1 MKIVQV
7 NLKLNAMKI
16 LYATLLFGFLYS
28 CAVTQD
34 GVIINVPTA
43 PQVNLCQNVAT
54 DTEAQQMAE
63 QIKDQAFPDERLA
76 RARMITNNHCF
87 VSSQVV
93 TVITAFTFEDNRLT
107 MAKELYRQTT
117 DRSNYHLVID
127 SFAFKSD
134 RDELTAYIQN
144 NP

>member
-1 MKIVQV
+1 
-7 NLKLNAMKI
+7 MKI
-16 LYATLLFGFLYS
+16 LYVALLFGLLSS

-34 GVIINVPTA
+34 GIVINVPTT

-54 DTEAQQMAE
+54 DAQAQQMAE
-63 QIKDQAFPDERLA
+63 QIEGQAFPDERLS

-93 TVITAFTFEDNRLT
+93 IVISAFSFEDNRLT

-117 DRSNYHLVID
+117 DRSNYHLVVD
-127 SFAFKSD
+127 SFTFKSD
-134 RDELTAYIQN
+134 RDALTAYIQN
-144 NP
+144 YP